1 MGDPTQIKARPVD
14 VEVALQHG
22 EGPSRSQVIET
33 AADQGFAAPGY
44 SEVHET
50 YERHA
55 ESLLEKQDV
64 PPGYRRY
71 IRLYFE
77 RIRPR

>member
-1 MGDPTQIKARPVD
+1 
-14 VEVALQHG
+14 
-22 EGPSRSQVIET
+22 VIET
-33 AADQGFAAPGY
+33 AADQGFSSPGY